1 MKTLLFAPAIAGA
14 LASAASATAQS
25 AQFNVTSSIFAEG
38 EVIAAVSNASN
49 AFGLL
54 EADVDGV
61 NLGYARTDVVSSSVD
76 LTISSAIGMLL
87 GAEGNTLGS
96 GRFTIDGT
104 LPILVNWNWSSVAG
118 LGDWSILDSNGVQVA
133 ALSFVNGAYQSSGGS
148 FGESTAGSALVNLA
162 AGSYTMRSLFVNS
175 GTATSEV
182 SFTFGAIPAPG
193 AIVLLGAAGLVG
205 TRRRR

>member
-1 MKTLLFAPAIAGA
+1 MKIRSLAPALAGA
-14 LASAASATAQS
+14 LACAAAASAQS
-25 AQFNVTSSIFAEG
+25 AQFNVTSSIFLGGDA
-38 EVIAAVSNASN
+38 IAAVSNSSN
-49 AFGLL
+49 ATGLL
-54 EADVDGV
+54 EADVDGGT
-61 NLGYARTDVVSSSVD
+61 LGYARTDVVSSSVD
-76 LTISSAIGMLL
+76 LTISSAIGMLQ

-104 LPILVNWNWSSVAG
+104 LPIIVNWNWSSVSG
-118 LGDWSILDSNGVQVA
+118 IGSWSVLNSNGVQVA
-133 ALSFVNGAYQSSGGS
+133 ALSFANGTYQSSGGS
-148 FGESTAGSALVNLA
+148 FGTSNAGSASLDLA
-162 AGSYTMRSLFVNS
+162 AGTYTLRSLFVNS